1 LIIRGGHNID
11 PKLIE
16 EPLHRHPAVALAA
29 AIGRPDSR
37 AGETPVLYV
46 QLKAGATA
54 SEMELL
60 EYANAHIPER
70 AAHPKSV
77 KILQAMPVT
86 AVGKI
91 FKPALS
97 MMEIADVVRA
107 EAGANAAQLTF
118 VDVMQ
123 DARRGLVAR
132 VGILGASG
140 GRRCAA

>member
-1 LIIRGGHNID
+1 LKIDESGKGQRAGPFRKSGAFLRLAEVDEPGVLSIKGPNVLSGYVNPIHNAGHNID

-54 SEMELL
+54 SETELL
-60 EYANAHIPER
+60 EYARAHILER
-70 AAHPKSV
+70 AAHPKTV
-77 KILQAMPVT
+77 KILQTMPVT

-97 MMEIADVVRA
+97 MM
-107 EAGANAAQLTF
+107 
-118 VDVMQ
+118 
-123 DARRGLVAR
+123 
-132 VGILGASG
+132 
-140 GRRCAA
+140 